1 MPSRK
6 QLISSRI
13 ALLIWSFEVW
23 VRLYLWIVNLFIGCN
38 AHFFFL
44 YYEWVNS
51 PSYIWNNECNV
62 FFFEWLLAPHI
73 DCCCSDWLL
82 SCYGDIQCRVDC
94 FKKMSWYLCNVL
106 PLILFWNVVFVFFQH
121 QYKIDFLH
129 LYSKSFF
136 IQWPFPINVSWFNL
150 SRQDSFLEM
159 MHCRVFQ
166 STVNAMFSYSNQF
179 LFVFIWGLIDNA
191 LSVLFWAFPSIFNI

>member
-1 MPSRK
+1 M
-6 QLISSRI
+6 QCL
-13 ALLIWSFEVW
+13 FFW
-23 VRLYLWIVNLFIGCN
+23 VIVNLT
-38 AHFFFL
+38 
-44 YYEWVNS
+44 Y
-51 PSYIWNNECNV
+51 
-62 FFFEWLLAPHI
+62 WLLLQWLII
-73 DCCCSDWLL
+73 DLL
-82 SCYGDIQCRVDC
+82 CGDIQCRVDC

-106 PLILFWNVVFVFFQH
+106 PLILFWGVVFVFFQH

-136 IQWPFPINVSWFNL
+136 IQWSFPINVSWFNL

-166 STVNAMFSYSNQF
+166 STINAMFSYSNQF
-179 LFVFIWGLIDNA
+179 LFVFVWGLIDNA